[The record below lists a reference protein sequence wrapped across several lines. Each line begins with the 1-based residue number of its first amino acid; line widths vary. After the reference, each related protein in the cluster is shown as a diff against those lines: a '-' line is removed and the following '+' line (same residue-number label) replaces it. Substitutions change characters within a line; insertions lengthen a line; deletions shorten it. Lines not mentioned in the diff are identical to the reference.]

1 MKTKTALSLTTSE
14 APHSAS
20 LRPVWAENLDTNAMP
35 IPLYKALKWA
45 SEPETLRLVHD
56 LASAPEDDR
65 RAEETALL
73 RSARHLLGPPARWV
87 RPGLDRN
94 RALVWLVDVHT
105 EFLRRVAEARTRGA
119 ADTVADSGQLPAP
132 DLFAIC
138 DRCIDV
144 GTCKTIGCI
153 AKELEETV

>member
-1 MKTKTALSLTTSE
+1 
-14 APHSAS
+14 
-20 LRPVWAENLDTNAMP
+20 MP

-56 LASAPEDDR
+56 LASAPDDDR

-94 RALVWLVDVHT
+94 KALVWLVDVHT
-105 EFLRRVAEARTRGA
+105 EFLRRVAEAQKAQDSQPQT
-119 ADTVADSGQLPAP
+119 DTP
-132 DLFAIC
+132 
-138 DRCIDV
+138 
-144 GTCKTIGCI
+144 TT
-153 AKELEETV
+153 